1 MQSVQIAIVRCFRC
15 TVRRKMGWS
24 DLKECSILVSVI
36 VLFSCMLPRNPKD
49 AFFIVLPNQARI
61 SPAVNLIDEPLSQ
74 FAIAATD

>member
-1 MQSVQIAIVRCFRC
+1 M
-15 TVRRKMGWS
+15 S
-24 DLKECSILVSVI
+24 DLKECSILFSVI

-49 AFFIVLPNQARI
+49 GFFIVLPNQARI